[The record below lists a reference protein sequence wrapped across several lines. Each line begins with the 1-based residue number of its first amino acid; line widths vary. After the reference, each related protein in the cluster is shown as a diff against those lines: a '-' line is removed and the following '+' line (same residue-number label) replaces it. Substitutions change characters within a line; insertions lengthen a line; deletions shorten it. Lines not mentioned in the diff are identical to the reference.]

1 MGPLETRG
9 VRRRKPLTNLRDE
22 VERAVASAIASGEM
36 APGTLVSVPSLAA
49 QFSVSATPVREAMV
63 NLQKRGFVLPVRNKG
78 FRVTDVSYDEI
89 LEITQVRIW
98 LECPVV
104 EDLAPRFPRHLIEDF
119 RLRAD
124 RIVRA
129 VDDGDLAGF
138 VEAEAEFHDA
148 LIGLNGNR
156 CLLEMLQM
164 LRQRLRVTGLADRM
178 ETAELRLTASEHHR
192 ILDMLLDNDG
202 PGVAELTKQHLWH
215 LALGHEPRKD

>member
-104 EDLAPRFPRHLIEDF
+104 EDLAPRFPRHQIEDF

-164 LRQRLRVTGLADRM
+164 LRQRLRVTGLAERM

-192 ILDMLLDNDG
+192 ILDLLLDNDG
-202 PGVAELTKQHLWH
+202 PGVAQLTKQHLWH